1 MDKIKIIKDYARNLK
16 LGYIRD
22 NILKII
28 DDADKKDLSY
38 HDLIIE
44 LLKGEI
50 DQRNRKAQERRLKQA
65 GFPVIKTIE
74 EFDTEFQKSI
84 TKKQINRLIEMDWI
98 DNLYN
103 LIFLGP
109 PGVGKTHLAIALG
122 YKAVEMGYKVSFT
135 SMDRLMYYLKTQD
148 ISRKSKSKINRIY
161 SSDLVIIDE
170 IGYLPISHEE
180 ANMFFQ
186 LISNL
191 HEQTS
196 IIITS
201 NKGFEEWTELLQD
214 VALTTAILDR
224 LTYRCEIFNMTGK
237 SYRLENRKSLFND

>member
-22 NILKII
+22 NVQKII
-28 DDADKKDLSY
+28 DDEDNKDLSY

-50 DQRNRKAQERRLKQA
+50 EQRNRKAQERRLKQA

-74 EFDTEFQKSI
+74 SFDTEFQRSI
-84 TKKQINRLIEMDWI
+84 TKKQINRLLEMDWI
-98 DNLYN
+98 DNIYN

-135 SMDRLMYYLKTQD
+135 TMDRLMYHLKTQD
-148 ISRKSKSKINRIY
+148 I
-161 SSDLVIIDE
+161 
-170 IGYLPISHEE
+170 
-180 ANMFFQ
+180 
-186 LISNL
+186 
-191 HEQTS
+191 
-196 IIITS
+196 
-201 NKGFEEWTELLQD
+201 
-214 VALTTAILDR
+214 
-224 LTYRCEIFNMTGK
+224 
-237 SYRLENRKSLFND
+237 